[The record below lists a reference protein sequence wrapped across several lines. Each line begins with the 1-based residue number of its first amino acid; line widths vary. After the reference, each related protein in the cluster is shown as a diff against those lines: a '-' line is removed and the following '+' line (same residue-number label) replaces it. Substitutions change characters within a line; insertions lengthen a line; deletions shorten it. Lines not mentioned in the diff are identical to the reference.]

1 MEAPLRGPEYQ
12 GLDGGLACDAAAFCA
27 PLRAFDAAKGLSNAL
42 FPRISPSET
51 RQVFWLRGLRM
62 KKV

>member
-1 MEAPLRGPEYQ
+1 MAATRPKEMQERGRMEAPLRGP
-12 GLDGGLACDAAAFCA
+12 G
-27 PLRAFDAAKGLSNAL
+27 AFDAAKGLSNAL